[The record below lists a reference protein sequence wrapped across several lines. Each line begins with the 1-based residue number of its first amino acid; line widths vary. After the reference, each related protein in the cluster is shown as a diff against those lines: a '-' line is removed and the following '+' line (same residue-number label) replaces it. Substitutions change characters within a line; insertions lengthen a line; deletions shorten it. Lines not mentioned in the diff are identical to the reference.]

1 MPRLR
6 RGMPLPDKN
15 TSMPSLKDRFQR
27 ASLRASNALRRR
39 RLAPRWVLLT
49 LDGPIV
55 EFAPPSP
62 LPDLPAPIERILE
75 RFLPEPPRSVNMLRR
90 SFEQLANDPRVEG
103 VILRLDCSASA
114 AIYQSLRGLI
124 GELRA
129 AGKRVVA
136 YAERFGPMSYYLACA
151 CDQIVM
157 PPEAEWSVLGFERE
171 YVFLKDALDWA
182 GIGVE
187 AVRVSPFKSA
197 PDQFTQTDFSAE
209 SRAQAEALLDAVYET
224 VVAGVASGRRLSPET
239 VRARIDQ
246 APYKAEQAVALGLI
260 DAARYEDQ
268 LRDFVV
274 PSAAGEKPAEAPRGV
289 RARISAFVHDPRAT
303 LRRRRVRP
311 ALQTYGEAW
320 RALLLPDI
328 DWADP
333 YVAVIQLEGG
343 IIEGKSSPPSPLP
356 LPFVGD
362 RASGNESIAA
372 AFRSA
377 ENDDETAA
385 IVLVVDSPGGSA
397 LASDLIAR
405 EVRRV
410 RTKKPVVVYMNGV
423 AASGGYYAAALADYI
438 VAQPLT
444 VTGSIGVFA
453 LKPTDGGVYD
463 RLRVRR
469 TTLSRGAR
477 AGLYGT
483 AKAFDA
489 DERAAV
495 TQSIGRTYDAFK
507 RVVADGRKLD
517 IDAVEPLAGGRVWTG
532 TMALERKLVDALG
545 DFQVALNKAAE
556 LGKIPA
562 DKRAPFWVVSS
573 TRGFRLPAPFVDP
586 AAVARSVID
595 DTQQRIRRIVSGRA
609 QAQLPFE
616 VGHFE

>member
-1 MPRLR
+1 
-6 RGMPLPDKN
+6 
-15 TSMPSLKDRFQR
+15 MPSLKDRLRR
-27 ASLRASNALRRR
+27 ARLRASNALRRR

-55 EFAPPSP
+55 ELAPPSP
-62 LPDLPAPIERILE
+62 LPDLPGPIERILE
-75 RFLPEPPRSVNMLRR
+75 RFLPDPPRNVASLRR
-90 SFEQLANDPRVEG
+90 TFEQLANDPRIEG
-103 VILRLDCSASA
+103 VILRLDLTASA
-114 AIYQSLRGLI
+114 AIYQTLRGLI
-124 GELRA
+124 AGLRA

-224 VVAGVASGRRLSPET
+224 VVAGVAAGRRLSPET
-239 VRARIDQ
+239 VRERIDQ
-246 APYKAEQAVALGLI
+246 APYKAEQALALGLI
-260 DAARYEDQ
+260 DATRYEDQ

-274 PSAAGEKPAEAPRGV
+274 PGAAADKPVEMPKGR
-289 RARISAFVHDPRAT
+289 RARIAAFIRDPRAA
-303 LRRRRVRP
+303 LRRRRIRP

-328 DWADP
+328 DWADQ
-333 YVAVIQLEGG
+333 YVAVIQLEGS
-343 IIEGKSSPPSPLP
+343 IIEGRSSPPSPIP

-362 RASGNESIAA
+362 RASGHESIAA

-377 ENDDETAA
+377 EHDDETAA
-385 IVLVVDSPGGSA
+385 IVLLVDSPGGSA

-423 AASGGYYAAALADYI
+423 AASGGYYAAALANYI

-483 AKAFDA
+483 AKGFDA
-489 DERAAV
+489 EEREAV
-495 TQSIGRTYDAFK
+495 TQSIGRTYETFK
-507 RVVADGRKLD
+507 RVVADGRKFD
-517 IDAVEPLAGGRVWTG
+517 FEAVEPLAGGRVWTG
-532 TMALERKLVDALG
+532 AMALERKLVDALG
-545 DFQVALNKAAE
+545 DFQMALNKAAE

-562 DKRAPFWVVSS
+562 DKRAPFWVVSTS
-573 TRGFRLPAPFVDP
+573 RGFRLPAPFVDP
-586 AAVARSVID
+586 AALARTVMD

-609 QAQLPFE
+609 WARLPFD
-616 VGHFE
+616 VSLFD

>member
-1 MPRLR
+1 
-6 RGMPLPDKN
+6 
-15 TSMPSLKDRFQR
+15 MPSLKDRLQR
-27 ASLRASNALRRR
+27 ARLRAANALRRR

-62 LPDLPAPIERILE
+62 LPDLPGPIERILE
-75 RFLPEPPRSVNMLRR
+75 RFLPDPPRNVASLRR
-90 SFEQLANDPRVEG
+90 TFAQLANDPRIEG
-103 VILRLDCSASA
+103 VVLRLDCSASA

-124 GELRA
+124 ADLRA
-129 AGKRVVA
+129 SGKRVVA
-136 YAERFGPMSYYLACA
+136 YAEHFGPMSYYLACA

-209 SRAQAEALLDAVYET
+209 SRAQAEALLDAVFET
-224 VVAGVASGRRLSPET
+224 VVAGVAAGRRLSPET
-239 VRARIDQ
+239 VRERVDQ

-260 DAARYEDQ
+260 DATRYEDQ

-274 PSAAGEKPAEAPRGV
+274 PGAADKLAETPKGR
-289 RARISAFVHDPRAT
+289 RARISAFLRDPRAA
-303 LRRRRVRP
+303 LRRRRIRP

-328 DWADP
+328 DWADQ

-343 IIEGKSSPPSPLP
+343 IIEGRSSPPSPIP

-362 RASGNESIAA
+362 RASGHESIAA

-423 AASGGYYAAALADYI
+423 AASGGYYAAALANYI

-453 LKPTDGGVYD
+453 IKPTDGGVYD

-483 AKAFDA
+483 AKGFDA

-495 TQSIGRTYDAFK
+495 AQSIGRTYDTFK
-507 RVVADGRKLD
+507 RVVADGRRLD
-517 IDAVEPLAGGRVWTG
+517 FEAVEPLAGGRVWTG
-532 TMALERKLVDALG
+532 AMALERNLVDALG
-545 DFQVALNKAAE
+545 DFQLVLVKAAE
-556 LGKIPA
+556 LGKIPT
-562 DKRAPFWVVSS
+562 DKCAPFWVVSTS
-573 TRGFRLPAPFVDP
+573 RGFRLPAPFVDP
-586 AAVARSVID
+586 AAMARTVMD

-609 QAQLPFE
+609 WAQLPFD
-616 VGHFE
+616 VGHFD